1 MAIINT
7 SSTKQ
12 TGNTGTLTGFQL
24 GSYRLLGD
32 GGTSQLQSEAG
43 DWGFALVPA
52 SASTLIKTGAGQLGA
67 VLCDTATGNITI
79 YDGLDNTG
87 TKIRDTSALVVGKQV
102 WNVGFATG
110 LYITLSG
117 AGVVSVT
124 YR

>member
-7 SSTKQ
+7 
-12 TGNTGTLTGFQL
+12 
-24 GSYRLLGD
+24 GSAIRTANSGGLADSNIRNYRTLGD
-32 GGTSQLQSEAG
+32 GSSAQMTSEAG

-79 YDGLDNTG
+79 YDGIDNTG
-87 TKIRDTSALVVGKQV
+87 TKIRDTSALVVGKQI
-102 WNVGFATG
+102 WNVSFLTG